1 MGQAPAFARIVE
13 AGNGLQVGGVPDEA
27 DAVVP
32 GQGDEAAVD
41 LGQAFAEIFAGEFAL
56 LQHDA
61 VFQPHAADAGGV
73 AARAFEQ
80 HAVANDQ
87 ALGEGGRVV
96 GEGPHHL
103 IAIDGRSGVGRGGS
117 RRGGRPRRLRPRRRG
132 KRQQKHRQDRPEM
145 HDQTP
150 GSAVSALFR
159 AAWAASAAWFFLI
172 CALRDH
178 MFSTSTRAEKAMA
191 A

>member
-1 MGQAPAFARIVE
+1 MGQAPAFALIGE
-13 AGNGLQVGGVPDEA
+13 ASGLAQVVGVPDEA

-32 GQGDEAAVD
+32 GQGDDAAAD
-41 LGQAFAEIFAGEFAL
+41 LGQALAEIFRIKLAL

-61 VFQPHAADAGGV
+61 VFQPHAANAGRG
-73 AARAFEQ
+73 AARALDQ

-103 IAIDGRSGVGRGGS
+103 IAIDRRARRGGGG
-117 RRGGRPRRLRPRRRG
+117 RRGGGRPRRLRRGRRG
-132 KRQQKHRQDRPEM
+132 KRQQQHRQDRPET
-145 HDQTP
+145 HQTP

-159 AAWAASAAWFFLI
+159 AAWAASLAWSFLI

-178 MFSTSTRAEKAMA
+178 MFSPSTRAEKAMA